1 MSSLAS
7 LQASVAAASTATT
20 GDFSTLKNALLA
32 LASKLDQNTAA
43 IHASLSSIRSAMVTQ
58 AEALT
63 ALGGDVDGSV
73 LSSAQAVLVPD
84 FDADVSSS
92 SATLGD

>member
-7 LQASVAAASTATT
+7 LQAAVVAASNATT
-20 GDFSTLKNALLA
+20 GDFATLKNALLA
-32 LASKLDQNTAA
+32 LAGKLDQNTTA
-43 IHASLSSIRSAMVTQ
+43 IHASLASIREVVITQ
-58 AEALT
+58 AGALT

-84 FDADVSSS
+84 FDAEVSSS
-92 SATLGD
+92 EAALGQ